1 MGSHSRLI
9 NDLSETHDETAN
21 RVANVAG
28 QVGRLETDIDKME
41 GPEPEVQTKTTTC
54 FKICFF
60 RFCRSLERRRPRQV
74 GEREV
79 GPDHSL
85 GEGLQKHR

>member
-41 GPEPEVQTKTTTC
+41 GPEPEVTTMMTTC
-54 FKICFF
+54 FKI
-60 RFCRSLERRRPRQV
+60 
-74 GEREV
+74 
-79 GPDHSL
+79 
-85 GEGLQKHR
+85 